1 MSSFSLTDNQYL
13 FLASSISK
21 TIFGNY
27 EWTNK
32 AGWEKIK
39 SETIQLPIN
48 KGTIDFA
55 FMEKFIENLENERIE
70 KLENHLKLKKKI

>member
-1 MSSFSLTDNQYL
+1 VLQDAYAIDWIYTKNTLKDNHYL
-13 FLASSISK
+13 FLTSAISK

-39 SETIQLPIN
+39 SEHISLPKIN
-48 KGTIDFA
+48 
-55 FMEKFIENLENERIE
+55 
-70 KLENHLKLKKKI
+70 